1 MGKRHPIIALT
12 GFFLALYLT
21 SAPSQARNVVGGA
34 NNTEAEEK
42 ADEEKAD
49 KEATEAEKAARAAKE
64 KKQKEAEEKQRKEE
78 EAERKAEQEAKEAAL
93 KKAADIEKRKQEL
106 EIKKKRKQRE
116 KQENLLKTVK
126 SNRHYARQSEGHNV
140 LISVTPGGG
149 AKNKVVEVTFQ
160 VNTKGEGSM
169 ATAKILSKLKN
180 ATATVT
186 TLKRRKRG
194 GGETYKLH
202 RISRAGTYG
211 FHYTPVM
218 NGTYNVEF
226 KATVPNGPDLVFD
239 VPLYTGVWPPPDF
252 PAEEQT
258 YEAVTQGSG
267 SKSRR
272 VMDTE

>member
-1 MGKRHPIIALT
+1 MGKGYSILTLT
-12 GFFLALYLT
+12 GFLLALFIV
-21 SAPSQARNVVGGA
+21 SAPSHARNVVGGA
-34 NNTEAEEK
+34 SDTEAEEK
-42 ADEEKAD
+42 ADDVKAD
-49 KEATEAEKAARAAKE
+49 KEATEEEKAAAAEKE
-64 KKQKEAEEKQRKEE
+64 KKQKEAEEKQRKAE

-93 KKAADIEKRKQEL
+93 KKAADIEKRKQEV

-116 KQENLLKTVK
+116 KQENLLKSVK
-126 SNRHYARQSEGHNV
+126 SNRQYARQVEGHNV

-149 AKNKVVEVTFQ
+149 AKNNVVEITFQ
-160 VNTKGEGSM
+160 VNTKAEGSI
-169 ATAKILSKLKN
+169 ATTQILSKLKE

-218 NGTYNVEF
+218 NGTYNVEL
-226 KATVPNGPDLVFD
+226 KATVPNGPALVFD

-252 PAEEQT
+252 PAEEKA
-258 YEAVTQGSG
+258 YEAATQGS